1 MIEGASIVLEVM
13 ASTDDA
19 ASSRFNSMVKE
30 SRASE
35 DRLAALLKE
44 NPQLILIKFFVDL
57 SKKEA
62 PPKESVDPLP
72 LIPPTAIPDNGCSST
87 VGEIPTCSDSMITGF
102 TDYNSE

>member
-1 MIEGASIVLEVM
+1 VIEGASIVLEVM

-19 ASSRFNSMVKE
+19 ASSRFNSTVKE

-72 LIPPTAIPDNGCSST
+72 LIPPTAIPDDVFSST
-87 VGEIPTCSDSMITGF
+87 EREIPTSSDSTLTGF
-102 TDYNSE
+102 TDYQSD